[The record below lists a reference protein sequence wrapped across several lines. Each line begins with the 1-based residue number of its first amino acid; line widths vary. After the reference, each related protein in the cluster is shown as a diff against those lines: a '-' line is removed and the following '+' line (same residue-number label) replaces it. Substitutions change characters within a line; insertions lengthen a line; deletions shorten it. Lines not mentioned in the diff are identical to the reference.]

1 MSTDAERRTV
11 AMPWSPTT
19 GAFFLEKKKHH
30 QYSGVNKAKRYH
42 EKKNASIQ
50 DQLDH
55 LGASASRTGSTDQ
68 MILFAAAQNRAMQE
82 RWEAAQAAKTPTRL
96 RMVIGMKKG
105 KAVDSYF
112 QAIRNK
118 VGKERHRAVRQ
129 WQFLVLVKGRG
140 QYSDGEHERVFL
152 DEKCRGAQN
161 KQGLPVLPEERS
173 CACDGE
179 WRSTEEEYIAK
190 LA

>member
-1 MSTDAERRTV
+1 
-11 AMPWSPTT
+11 
-19 GAFFLEKKKHH
+19 
-30 QYSGVNKAKRYH
+30 
-42 EKKNASIQ
+42 
-50 DQLDH
+50 
-55 LGASASRTGSTDQ
+55 
-68 MILFAAAQNRAMQE
+68 
-82 RWEAAQAAKTPTRL
+82 
-96 RMVIGMKKG
+96 MVIGMKKG

-129 WQFLVLVKGRG
+129 WQFLVLVKGGR
-140 QYSDGEHERVFL
+140 QCSDGEHERVFL
-152 DEKCRGAQN
+152 DEKCWGAQN

-179 WRSTEEEYIAK
+179 WKSTEEEYIAG